1 MLITSELA
9 FEIAGISLLYRYSE
23 PIVVEEDWPINHFL
37 CTKDEYD
44 IINDISFE
52 PNFDYKQITDKAPAV
67 TLPSYSIY
75 LQDEFTMT
83 VFAPDTPNPVAISV
97 LHNGYSSVRTIVID
111 RSYTKQPL
119 PLCVTGFLL
128 QYVLATRGEGFIM
141 HGATWTNGTNR
152 TGIVFTGNSGVG
164 KSTISQIFRENT
176 TWKQI
181 SDDRVFIKM
190 DSCGYRAYGNPFDYK
205 IQRMSKES
213 TDLKYLFFLHHSS
226 ENIIKEVEH
235 SEKVRRLLKICLLPY
250 WDSVYLHRTAVGLSN
265 FSRGLKMYDLY
276 FRPDKD
282 IVSLVL
288 DTIDAI

>member
-23 PIVVEEDWPINHFL
+23 PIVVEEDWPIHHFL
-37 CTKDEYD
+37 CAKDEYD

-52 PNFDYKQITDKAPAV
+52 PNFGYKQITDKAPAV
-67 TLPSYSIY
+67 AMPSYSIY
-75 LQDEFTMT
+75 LQDELTMIVFT
-83 VFAPDTPNPVAISV
+83 PGTPNPVAISV
-97 LHNGYSSVRTIVID
+97 LYNGYSSVRTIVMD

-128 QYVLATRGEGFIM
+128 QYVLATRNEGFIM
-141 HGATWTNGTNR
+141 HGATWTNETNG

-181 SDDRVFIKM
+181 SDDRIFVKI
-190 DSCGYRAYGNPFDYK
+190 SSRGYRAFGNPFDYK
-205 IQRMSKES
+205 IQRISNES
-213 TDLKYLFFLHHSS
+213 TDIKHLFFLHHSS
-226 ENIIKEVEH
+226 ENCIKAVEH
-235 SEKVRRLLKICLLPY
+235 GEKIRRLLTICLLPY
-250 WDSVYLHRTAVGLSN
+250 WDSIHLRRASVRLSN
-265 FSRGLKMYDLY
+265 FSQGLKMYDLY
-276 FRPDKD
+276 FRPDND

-288 DTIDAI
+288 KTIDTI